1 MLEYYKKLQT
11 TTKPKETTIITRE
24 RNNNN
29 NNIIKIH
36 MYQGNEKMKKTCPK
50 ASERRQL
57 TELPITPGVESPP
70 SLSRIESFLEL
81 YKIGWRSKLIM
92 HSYLVIRVKLA
103 IISKNTHTGS
113 LASCSVSGMRPE
125 ALSSPFNSK
134 ALFQTVP
141 STLCS
146 TAHTVF

>member
-1 MLEYYKKLQT
+1 
-11 TTKPKETTIITRE
+11 
-24 RNNNN
+24 
-29 NNIIKIH
+29 

-125 ALSSPFNSK
+125 ALSSPFNNK
-134 ALFQTVP
+134 ALSALHALLHCTHCLLAREREREKS
-141 STLCS
+141 ST
-146 TAHTVF
+146 